1 MRRHGWCGAPATGV
15 AIHCGVMRR
24 VTLRVSVALVS
35 LGWPAVAQSPR
46 AANPE
51 RPTVATHA
59 YAVAPG
65 YFEVEQGISARG
77 STSLSAVTSW
87 DVNVKIGIAPHIQLG
102 IFGPAYLRT
111 GTGHGIGDW
120 GAALKLR
127 TDLSED
133 VAVAVVPTLTIP
145 TGNER
150 TGLGAGRALGQLP
163 IVLSAN
169 GPAGV
174 HADLNAGPLGIGAG
188 RPQWLT
194 TASFSRPLGALGVA
208 AELFRISAGA
218 AGPRQA
224 GLLGAL
230 LVTPAQWIVIDF
242 GGTIGLGSGS
252 PDAVFLG
259 ATTNLGRL

>member
-1 MRRHGWCGAPATGV
+1 MNR
-15 AIHCGVMRR
+15 I
-24 VTLRVSVALVS
+24 TLLVS
-35 LGWPAVAQSPR
+35 LTLLTPGWPAVAQSPR

-65 YFEVEQGISARG
+65 YVEVEQGISARG
-77 STSLSAVTSW
+77 TTSLSAVTSW

-111 GTGHGIGDW
+111 GAGHGVGDW

-127 TDLSED
+127 TDLSEE
-133 VAVAVVPTLTIP
+133 VAVAVVPTLTVP

-150 TGLGAGRALGQLP
+150 RGLGAGRALGQLP
-163 IVLSAN
+163 VVLSVN
-169 GPAGV
+169 GPARV
-174 HADLNAGPLGIGAG
+174 HADLNAGPLEIGAG
-188 RPQWLT
+188 RLQWLT
-194 TASFSRPLGALGVA
+194 TASFSRPLGALGVT

-224 GLLGAL
+224 GLLGGL
-230 LVTPAQWIVIDF
+230 LVTPVHWMVIDV

-252 PDAVFLG
+252 PDVIFLG
-259 ATTNLGRL
+259 ATTNFGRL

>member
-1 MRRHGWCGAPATGV
+1 MDR
-15 AIHCGVMRR
+15 I
-24 VTLRVSVALVS
+24 TLLASVAFV
-35 LGWPAVAQSPR
+35 GAAANGVAQSPR

-65 YFEVEQGISARG
+65 CIEIEQGISARG
-77 STSLSAVTSW
+77 ASNLSQATSW
-87 DVNVKIGIAPHIQLG
+87 DVNIKIGVAPHIQLG
-102 IFGPAYLRT
+102 IFGPGYARNSA
-111 GTGHGIGDW
+111 GHGIGDW
-120 GAALKLR
+120 GLALKLR
-127 TDLSED
+127 SDVSD
-133 VAVAVVPTLTIP
+133 RVAVALVPAVTAP
-145 TGNER
+145 TGKEQL
-150 TGLGAGRALGQLP
+150 GLGAGRALGQLP
-163 IVLSAN
+163 LVLSVN

-194 TASFSRPLGALGVA
+194 TASFGRPLGGPLSVT

-230 LVTPAQWIVIDF
+230 LVAPVQWIVIDV
-242 GGTIGLGSGS
+242 GGTLGLGSGS
-252 PDAVFLG
+252 PDVIFLG
-259 ATTNLGRL
+259 LTTNLGRL

>member
-1 MRRHGWCGAPATGV
+1 MNRITLLV
-15 AIHCGVMRR
+15 S
-24 VTLRVSVALVS
+24 VTLLTP
-35 LGWPAVAQSPR
+35 GWPAVAQSPR

-65 YFEVEQGISARG
+65 YVEVEQGISARG

-111 GTGHGIGDW
+111 GAGHGIGDW
-120 GAALKLR
+120 GAALMMR
-127 TDLSED
+127 TDLSA
-133 VAVAVVPTLTIP
+133 VAVAVVPTLTVP
-145 TGNER
+145 TGNEHS
-150 TGLGAGRALGQLP
+150 GLGAGRALGQLP
-163 IVLSAN
+163 MVLSVN

-230 LVTPAQWIVIDF
+230 LVTPVQWLVIDV

-252 PDAVFLG
+252 ADAVFLG
-259 ATTNLGRL
+259 ATTNFGRL

>member
-1 MRRHGWCGAPATGV
+1 MNRITLL
-15 AIHCGVMRR
+15 
-24 VTLRVSVALVS
+24 VTLTL
-35 LGWPAVAQSPR
+35 LTPGWPAVAQSPR

-65 YFEVEQGISARG
+65 YVEAEQGISARG
-77 STSLSAVTSW
+77 TTSLSAVTSW

-102 IFGPAYLRT
+102 IFGPGYLRT
-111 GTGHGIGDW
+111 GAGHGVGDW

-127 TDLSED
+127 TDLSEE
-133 VAVAVVPTLTIP
+133 VAVAVVPTLTVP

-150 TGLGAGRALGQLP
+150 RGLGAGRALGQLP
-163 IVLSAN
+163 VVLSVN
-169 GPAGV
+169 GPARV

-208 AELFRISAGA
+208 AELFRISVGA
-218 AGPRQA
+218 AGPRQS

-230 LVTPAQWIVIDF
+230 LVTPAQWIVIDV

-252 PDAVFLG
+252 PDVIFLG
-259 ATTNLGRL
+259 ATTNFGRL

>member
-1 MRRHGWCGAPATGV
+1 MNRITLLV
-15 AIHCGVMRR
+15 S
-24 VTLRVSVALVS
+24 VTLLTP
-35 LGWPAVAQSPR
+35 GWPAVAQSPR

-65 YFEVEQGISARG
+65 YVEVEQGISARG

-111 GTGHGIGDW
+111 GAGHGIGDW
-120 GAALKLR
+120 GAALKMR
-127 TDLSED
+127 TDLSAA
-133 VAVAVVPTLTIP
+133 VAVAVVPTLTVP
-145 TGNER
+145 TGNEHS
-150 TGLGAGRALGQLP
+150 GLGAGRALGQLP
-163 IVLSAN
+163 MVLSVN

-230 LVTPAQWIVIDF
+230 LVTPVQWLVIDV

-252 PDAVFLG
+252 ADAVFLG
-259 ATTNLGRL
+259 ATTNFGRL

>member
-1 MRRHGWCGAPATGV
+1 MDRATLL
-15 AIHCGVMRR
+15 A
-24 VTLRVSVALVS
+24 SVAFVS
-35 LGWPAVAQSPR
+35 AAARGVAQSPR

-65 YFEVEQGISARG
+65 YIEIEQGISARG
-77 STSLSAVTSW
+77 ASRLSQGTSW
-87 DVNVKIGIAPHIQLG
+87 DVNIKIGVAPHVQLG
-102 IFGPAYLRT
+102 IFGSGYART
-111 GTGHGIGDW
+111 GAGHGVGDW
-120 GAALKLR
+120 GLALKLR
-127 TDLSED
+127 TDVSD
-133 VAVAVVPTLTIP
+133 RVAVALVPAVTAP
-145 TGNER
+145 TGKQQL
-150 TGLGAGRALGQLP
+150 GLGAGRVLGQLP
-163 IVLSAN
+163 LVLSVN

-194 TASFSRPLGALGVA
+194 TASFGRAVGGPLGVT

-230 LVTPAQWIVIDF
+230 TVTPVQWIVIDA
-242 GGTIGLGSGS
+242 GGTLGLGSGS
-252 PDAVFLG
+252 PDVIFLG
-259 ATTNLGRL
+259 LTTNLGRL

>member
-1 MRRHGWCGAPATGV
+1 MN
-15 AIHCGVMRR
+15 R
-24 VTLRVSVALVS
+24 VTLLASVALLT
-35 LGWPAVAQSPR
+35 LGWPVVAQSPR

-65 YFEVEQGISARG
+65 YVEVEQGISARG
-77 STSLSAVTSW
+77 STSLAAATSW

-102 IFGPAYLRT
+102 IFGPGYVRT
-111 GTGHGIGDW
+111 GAGHGIGDW

-127 TDLSED
+127 TDLSEE
-133 VAVAVVPTLTIP
+133 VAVAAVPAMTLP

-150 TGLGAGRALGQLP
+150 RGLGAGRALGQLP
-163 IVLSAN
+163 FVLSVD

-194 TASFSRPLGALGVA
+194 TASFSHSLGAIGVS

-224 GLLGAL
+224 GLLGAVT
-230 LVTPAQWIVIDF
+230 VTPVQWMVIDA
-242 GGTIGLGSGS
+242 GGTVGLGSGS
-252 PDAVFLG
+252 PDAIFLG
-259 ATTNLGRL
+259 LTTNLGRL

>member
-1 MRRHGWCGAPATGV
+1 MN
-15 AIHCGVMRR
+15 R
-24 VTLRVSVALVS
+24 VTLLASVAL
-35 LGWPAVAQSPR
+35 LTPGWPVVAQSPR

-65 YFEVEQGISARG
+65 YVDVEQGISARG
-77 STSLSAVTSW
+77 STSLASATSW
-87 DVNVKIGIAPHIQLG
+87 DLNVKIGIASHIQLG
-102 IFGPAYLRT
+102 LFGPGYLRI
-111 GTGHGIGDW
+111 GARHGIGDW

-127 TDLSED
+127 TDLSEEF
-133 VAVAVVPTLTIP
+133 AIAVVPAMTLP

-150 TGLGAGRALGQLP
+150 WGLGAGRALGQLP
-163 IVLSAN
+163 FVLSVN
-169 GPAGV
+169 GPAGL

-188 RPQWLT
+188 TPQWLT
-194 TASFSRPLGALGVA
+194 TASFSRPLGALGVS

-224 GLLGAL
+224 GMLGAL
-230 LVTPAQWIVIDF
+230 TVTPVQWMVIDA

-252 PDAVFLG
+252 LDGIFLG
-259 ATTNLGRL
+259 MTTNFCQP